1 MNRHRKIEKQMRLKQ
16 LRSLQK
22 PISRTKKELDHLRA
36 AVKAKTITLAVLLFI
51 MLTALLRSLEG
62 FYRFDWHQQTI
73 RFDSIKYISYYIRGT
88 PVKYYLLT
96 DEAGEQYHIRQFR
109 EFNNEAFE
117 ENVRKGD
124 VLKITWSK
132 HLWSKDIEA
141 MHDAKDVY
149 LSYDYSVQKEE
160 RYAALLLILPTVLL
174 LPTILLGRSLSKS
187 IRRRKLCFAQ
197 LKSAQEDLEQFQE
210 SPK

>member
-1 MNRHRKIEKQMRLKQ
+1 MNQHREIEKQKRRKQ

-36 AVKAKTITLAVLLFI
+36 AIKAKTITLAVLLFI

-62 FYRFDWHQQTI
+62 FYRFDWHRQTI
-73 RFDSIKYISYYIRGT
+73 RFDSIEYISYYTGRT
-88 PVKYYLLT
+88 TVKYYLLT

-109 EFNNEAFE
+109 EFYKDAFE

-141 MHDAKDVY
+141 MQDAKDVY
-149 LSYDYSVQKEE
+149 LSYACSVRNEE
-160 RYAALLLILPTVLL
+160 RYAALLLIIPTVLL
-174 LPTILLGRSLSKS
+174 LPTILLGCSLSKS
-187 IRRRKLCFAQ
+187 IRRRKLCFVQ
-197 LKSAQEDLEQFQE
+197 LQSAQEDLEQFRE
-210 SPK
+210 SSK